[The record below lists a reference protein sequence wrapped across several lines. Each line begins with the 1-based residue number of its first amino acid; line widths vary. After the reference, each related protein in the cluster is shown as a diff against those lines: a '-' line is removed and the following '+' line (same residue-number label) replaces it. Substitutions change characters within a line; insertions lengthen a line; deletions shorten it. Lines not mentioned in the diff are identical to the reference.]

1 MASEAISK
9 ILAAEA
15 ESNRKNAEAR
25 QRKEQLINDAMGNS
39 ARTIQKKLGAATAAS
54 HKMRTELDEKLS
66 EHRKHAEEECQK
78 EIARLKQLS
87 EKNMDSTVDE
97 IIKKFF

>member
-66 EHRKHAEEECQK
+66 EHRKNAEEECQK
-78 EIARLKQLS
+78 EIERLKQLS